1 MRNFLLLV
9 AGVCSPGILMAAIFS
24 WTDSSGNLIYGDSP
38 PQGVTAKPLTP
49 PKLTVL
55 EGFANR
61 YEDPTEVKKAKTAK
75 NKAVVKAP
83 VATIYKELKII
94 APKQGQGIRANDGDV
109 SVALSFSPKLQQG
122 DKIVFTLDGK
132 ELMQGVSKVANMTN
146 LDRGEHIL
154 TVSIVS
160 KSSKKLITSEELKFS
175 VLRAIATKK
184 KPFNPYETK

>member
-24 WTDSSGNLIYGDSP
+24 WTDASGNLIFGDTP

-61 YEDPTEVKKAKTAK
+61 YKDTSVDKKDNTSK
-75 NKAVVKAP
+75 NRVVTQAPAVTV
-83 VATIYKELKII
+83 YKGLKVI
-94 APKQGQGIRANDGDV
+94 APKQGQAIRANDGDV
-109 SVALSFSPKLQQG
+109 SVALSFSPKLRQG
-122 DKIVFTLDGK
+122 DKIAFTLDGK
-132 ELMQGVSKVANMTN
+132 ELQQGVSKVTNMTN

-154 TVSIVS
+154 TVSIID
-160 KSSKKLITSEELKFS
+160 KSSKKLISSENVKFS

-184 KPFNPYETK
+184 KPFNPYEGQ